1 MCKNPSKTAYSKTI
15 QRLKKIK
22 RLKKNKDENVL
33 KKNNFVPK
41 KIWGDS
47 KKIRKTQKK

>member
-1 MCKNPSKTAYSKTI
+1 MCKNPSKTAYS
-15 QRLKKIK
+15 KKIK